1 MPDQAIIINWLLAY
15 KYFIL
20 FPIVA
25 IEGPLVT
32 MAIGFLVSLSLFN
45 PYIALPII
53 IAGDVTSD
61 VVYYF
66 IGYFSHRFKWAY
78 WISEKIGL
86 AKRKERINNS
96 FQKHGGKIL
105 LFGKLTHALGAVF
118 LIGAGYAK
126 MPLIKFI
133 WYNIVGTAI
142 KSSALLYIGYLAGTA
157 YRTYHIYFEYGT
169 LVLTVGSLALI
180 GLFYYFFHKI
190 TGIKTEPDLD
200 IDRGESK

>member
-1 MPDQAIIINWLLAY
+1 MFDQTIIINWLLAY

-32 MAIGFLVSLSLFN
+32 MAVGFLVSLSLFN

-61 VVYYF
+61 AAYYF
-66 IGYFSHRFKWAY
+66 VGYFSERFKWAH

-86 AKRKERINNS
+86 ARRKERIINS
-96 FQKHGGKIL
+96 FQKHGGKML

-118 LIGAGYAK
+118 LIGAGYTK
-126 MPLIKFI
+126 MNLGKFI

-142 KSSALLYIGYLAGTA
+142 KSSVLLYVGYLAGSA
-157 YRTYHIYFEYGT
+157 YQSYHRYFEYGT
-169 LVLTVGSLALI
+169 LILTIGSLALI
-180 GLFYYFFHKI
+180 GIFYYFFHRV
-190 TGIKTEPDLD
+190 TGIKTESDLD
-200 IDRGESK
+200 IDGEA